1 MKHAG
6 AYAAQFGILLIVS
19 VILVS
24 GIWYFSMQSNG
35 KFPFFIF
42 FLSPFFLL
50 KEAH

>member
-35 KFPFFIF
+35 KFLFFFFHIFIF
-42 FLSPFFLL
+42 FGR
-50 KEAH
+50 AA